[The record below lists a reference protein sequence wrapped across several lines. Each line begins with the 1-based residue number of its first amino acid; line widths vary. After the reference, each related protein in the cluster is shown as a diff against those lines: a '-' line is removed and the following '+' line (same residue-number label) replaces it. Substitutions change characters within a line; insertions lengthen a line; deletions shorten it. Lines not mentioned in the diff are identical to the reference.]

1 MIEGGYK
8 PEPLDYFI
16 KGDPVIV
23 KEGSLKGLI
32 GEVVRIDNN
41 DRLIVRIDAIQ
52 HSVSIQ
58 IERGFLKT
66 YYSRNK

>member
-1 MIEGGYK
+1 MNAF
-8 PEPLDYFI
+8 PLDFFI

-23 KEGSLKGLI
+23 KDGPLKGLI

-41 DRLIVRIDAIQ
+41 ERLIVRIDVIQ

-58 IERGFLKT
+58 IKRGF
-66 YYSRNK
+66 YYQ